1 MVDGIQD
8 DDIKISFHPT
18 VELLYLNETEQTSLL
33 KSLEDNE
40 ASPIL
45 ILTSTFKFNLNN
57 RQNQK
62 NYGIYRHFLFNE
74 YVNIKIEKG

>member
-1 MVDGIQD
+1 MVDRIQD
-8 DDIKISFHPT
+8 DDIKISFHPA
-18 VELLYLNETEQTSLL
+18 VELSYLNETEQNLLL
-33 KSLEDNE
+33 KSIEDNE

-62 NYGIYRHFLFNE
+62 NCDIYRHFLFNE